1 MKPVKIL
8 LTSILAIGA
17 SSLFAQT
24 GAASG
29 TRFGMGEDSI
39 RCLQNISLYEPY
51 AKARN
56 FKDAVDS
63 WEIVYNECP
72 KANKNIYIYGV
83 RIVNWQ
89 IEQEKDAAKQAAL
102 KAKLMEVYDN
112 RIKHFGDDKV
122 YPTPRI
128 LGNKASDYLRVYG
141 NEADNELAYEW
152 LTQCVEYMKGATTPE
167 VVKDYVSVA
176 EKLFKA
182 NGEKRE
188 QYINNYLQGVEYL
201 DQYIKNSTNPDMN
214 TYAENIKSYLNDQYA
229 RSGAADCE
237 SLQAVF
243 GPKVE
248 EKKEDI
254 AYLKQTISLLR
265 RSKCQESDVYFAAS
279 EYAHKIEPTMES
291 AIGMARQSIK
301 KDDYTQAL
309 TFFTEAEELAT
320 EADDKAD
327 VQLTIAGVY
336 YQRRNYPQARSYAL
350 KSVQNNPNQSTPY
363 MLIASM
369 YAADAKNIYPND
381 PVLAQSVFYA
391 AVDKLERARAAEPAK
406 AAEINSQISS
416 YSAHFPSN
424 QDIFMHPELAKVKTI
439 TIGVGIQ
446 EKTTVK

>member
-1 MKPVKIL
+1 
-8 LTSILAIGA
+8 
-17 SSLFAQT
+17 
-24 GAASG
+24 
-29 TRFGMGEDSI
+29 MGEDSI

-112 RIKHFGDDKV
+112 RIKYFGDDKV

-188 QYINNYLQGVEYL
+188 QYINNYLQGVEY
-201 DQYIKNSTNPDMN
+201 QIG
-214 TYAENIKSYLNDQYA
+214 
-229 RSGAADCE
+229 R
-237 SLQAVF
+237 
-243 GPKVE
+243 
-248 EKKEDI
+248 
-254 AYLKQTISLLR
+254 
-265 RSKCQESDVYFAAS
+265 
-279 EYAHKIEPTMES
+279 AH
-291 AIGMARQSIK
+291 
-301 KDDYTQAL
+301 
-309 TFFTEAEELAT
+309 
-320 EADDKAD
+320 
-327 VQLTIAGVY
+327 V
-336 YQRRNYPQARSYAL
+336 
-350 KSVQNNPNQSTPY
+350 
-363 MLIASM
+363 
-369 YAADAKNIYPND
+369 
-381 PVLAQSVFYA
+381 
-391 AVDKLERARAAEPAK
+391 
-406 AAEINSQISS
+406 
-416 YSAHFPSN
+416 
-424 QDIFMHPELAKVKTI
+424 
-439 TIGVGIQ
+439 
-446 EKTTVK
+446 